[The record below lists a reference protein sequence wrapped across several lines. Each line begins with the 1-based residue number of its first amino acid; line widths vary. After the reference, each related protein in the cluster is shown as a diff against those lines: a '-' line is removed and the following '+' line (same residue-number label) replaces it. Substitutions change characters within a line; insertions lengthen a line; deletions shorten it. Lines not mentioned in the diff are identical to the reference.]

1 MSKVEE
7 IYLVW
12 RNKDKKFVVAT
23 LIKENGYKLYY
34 SHKILDAIKE
44 GFELLIPFPDI
55 DKEYFSD
62 GLFPTFACR
71 LPDKQR
77 KDISKILKKYEM
89 KEYDEF
95 VMLKKSGARLPTDKL
110 EFVKE
115 P

>member
-12 RNKDKKFVVAT
+12 RNKDKKFVVGT
-23 LIKENGYKLYY
+23 LIKENGYKFYY
-34 SHKILDAIKE
+34 SHNILDAIKE

-62 GLFPTFACR
+62 RLFPTFACR

-77 KDISKILKKYEM
+77 KDMPKILKKYKM

-95 VMLKKSGARLPTDKL
+95 VMLKNSGAKLPIDSL